1 LAAGRF
7 SRKKIVDE
15 QKLAQLRLKVAGNS
29 SDLARLTALKSKRSG
44 AFLNSALNFV
54 SADTAMTNKEFQVA
68 VKFRLGHDM
77 RKGVEFCPKS
87 HDPRV
92 PFDRLCSHVV
102 DCKINGTPIH
112 RHDEIVDWLEGKARE
127 AGLHVDHEPLDLIPG
142 TQRRPADVFIH
153 RFDAGRHVAI
163 DVSVC
168 NSVQPQSIPSAA
180 VVHGHVAMLR
190 ARAKITKNA
199 ADLARQQISFRPF
212 VIETYG
218 AVHPMA
224 DSIVK
229 SIAVLYAAKYNL
241 PLSPV
246 VKLFFVEL
254 SAILQRSVARAILS
268 VLPNASFVLPR
279 LVAHLAPAQ

>member
-1 LAAGRF
+1 
-7 SRKKIVDE
+7 
-15 QKLAQLRLKVAGNS
+15 
-29 SDLARLTALKSKRSG
+29 
-44 AFLNSALNFV
+44 
-54 SADTAMTNKEFQVA
+54 
-68 VKFRLGHDM
+68 
-77 RKGVEFCPKS
+77 
-87 HDPRV
+87 
-92 PFDRLCSHVV
+92 
-102 DCKINGTPIH
+102 
-112 RHDEIVDWLEGKARE
+112 
-127 AGLHVDHEPLDLIPG
+127 
-142 TQRRPADVFIH
+142 
-153 RFDAGRHVAI
+153 
-163 DVSVC
+163 
-168 NSVQPQSIPSAA
+168 
-180 VVHGHVAMLR
+180 MLR

-212 VIETYG
+212 VIETYR